1 MPEIHH
7 FPGSDGRHRRG
18 WRLRGRALGVIGAGL
33 LSVLPVLPVQAQE
46 NAAVG
51 NAAIIAQECG
61 SCHAAAA
68 VGRRIPPLWGLDQNQ
83 FIAAMEAFRA
93 GTRDNPTMVI
103 IARGLSPQAVFELAR
118 HFAELPAPAN

>member
-1 MPEIHH
+1 MVPV
-7 FPGSDGRHRRG
+7 
-18 WRLRGRALGVIGAGL
+18 RAQDE
-33 LSVLPVLPVQAQE
+33 S
-46 NAAVG
+46 AAG

-83 FIAAMEAFRA
+83 FITAMEAFRA

-103 IARGLSPQAVFELAR
+103 IARGLSPQAVLELAR
-118 HFAELPAPAN
+118 HFADLPAPAN